1 MAITEDKS
9 DFHKQHLIQT
19 LEGALS
25 PVEPKRQERDLDV
38 LKELFI
44 PKNIEMKTDLNMGQL
59 NEMNK
64 KRAISSMLQWDTLEE
79 VLTDFLV
86 LSVSRDRKGRLEF
99 IDGFKSNRDNQ
110 IQQPQQGLLNRAVG
124 WLGK

>member
-1 MAITEDKS
+1 MTIKEDKT
-9 DFHKQHLIQT
+9 DFHKQHLMQT

-25 PVEPKRQERDLDV
+25 PVEPKRQEKDLDV

-44 PKNIEMKTDLNMGQL
+44 PKNIEMKSELNTSQL
-59 NEMNK
+59 NEFNK

-79 VLTDFLV
+79 VLQDFLMC
-86 LSVSRDRKGRLEF
+86 SVSHDRKGRLEF
-99 IDGFKSNRDNQ
+99 IEGFKSNRDNQ
-110 IQQPQQGLLNRAVG
+110 IPQPQQGMIGRAMG